1 MGDHKHLY
9 VRIVEGRDLPTKGGP
24 YASLKIGKEK
34 KFKTDAIHKQPNPK
48 WNEKGRLF
56 DPVTEPGDIKIDVMD
71 YIQYFLDSSL
81 GNITIKPTDY
91 NDGIPVDKWFRLT
104 KKKKDAHGEVR
115 IQIMMV
121 PASESSITD
130 ADFLAPLQTL
140 MRKKKE
146 DIFFSMLEKKGTSLE
161 TGDSEGDTPLHVAG
175 LLDLPD
181 CAEALI
187 KNGAPVNALNNA
199 KWTPLHSAASASGE
213 VCKLLL
219 AHGAKI
225 GANEAEIKV
234 TGPPLIDESGLTPL
248 HIAAWHNQVPAI
260 DVLHQ
265 AGANLNQQSTSG
277 NSPLSYAVQRSCME
291 AMKLLV
297 KLGANLFVKNKKDH
311 TPATIA
317 VDMGGAVKANL
328 KAAAG
333 IEDDREFEVKKGD
346 LTHRTRQLGDP
357 LEYDWKKSQQFVI
370 SVKEKTEVCVIL
382 RFLGPGSLLPGA
394 GNQSPRS
401 IETTDLLQG
410 TKTGF
415 VVVTT
420 AEGHHNEMSYQTALE
435 GYGSNKP
442 FFGVFDPDVKH
453 VVIPYSG
460 ESTQHGQFSLLVFTE
475 PDKHINISPL
485 KPWKHSVTIEGQWKG
500 STAGGCQNH
509 ESWINNPKYAL
520 ELADKKDDENVP
532 ILVMLSQKKSELD
545 LIPYQ
550 VMAYQLFI
558 GWYIYD
564 HSMENQIEVC
574 KKWRN
579 AREVVQNY
587 QINFRK
593 HKKVVIVPTTFDP
606 GQETTFSV
614 TVFSDHQLKLSPHS
628 D

>member
-1 MGDHKHLY
+1 
-9 VRIVEGRDLPTKGGP
+9 
-24 YASLKIGKEK
+24 
-34 KFKTDAIHKQPNPK
+34 
-48 WNEKGRLF
+48 
-56 DPVTEPGDIKIDVMD
+56 
-71 YIQYFLDSSL
+71 
-81 GNITIKPTDY
+81 
-91 NDGIPVDKWFRLT
+91 
-104 KKKKDAHGEVR
+104 
-115 IQIMMV
+115 
-121 PASESSITD
+121 
-130 ADFLAPLQTL
+130 
-140 MRKKKE
+140 
-146 DIFFSMLEKKGTSLE
+146 
-161 TGDSEGDTPLHVAG
+161 
-175 LLDLPD
+175 
-181 CAEALI
+181 
-187 KNGAPVNALNNA
+187 
-199 KWTPLHSAASASGE
+199 
-213 VCKLLL
+213 
-219 AHGAKI
+219 
-225 GANEAEIKV
+225 
-234 TGPPLIDESGLTPL
+234 
-248 HIAAWHNQVPAI
+248 
-260 DVLHQ
+260 
-265 AGANLNQQSTSG
+265 
-277 NSPLSYAVQRSCME
+277 
-291 AMKLLV
+291 
-297 KLGANLFVKNKKDH
+297 
-311 TPATIA
+311 
-317 VDMGGAVKANL
+317 
-328 KAAAG
+328 
-333 IEDDREFEVKKGD
+333 
-346 LTHRTRQLGDP
+346 
-357 LEYDWKKSQQFVI
+357 
-370 SVKEKTEVCVIL
+370 
-382 RFLGPGSLLPGA
+382 
-394 GNQSPRS
+394 
-401 IETTDLLQG
+401 
-410 TKTGF
+410 
-415 VVVTT
+415 
-420 AEGHHNEMSYQTALE
+420 MSYQTALE